1 LRLSYQQAESRHVI
15 SRTALD
21 YREDSSPLFEA
32 IRDLGS
38 PVWLD
43 SGRPLSRYGRYDII
57 AAAPDF
63 LVRFNRGNLQLI
75 RNGVCETLQ
84 GSPFDALRQL
94 LARHPA
100 PESQDD
106 LPFCGGLIGHL
117 GYDLGRAL
125 EQLPALAGDDLAFPE
140 MRMGFYSWAII
151 VDHHQA
157 RSELIAHPSCA
168 SQQLQAILQRLQRS
182 AQPAAT
188 PEFKLRTAFH
198 NDLPPQQY
206 NQALARIDDYI
217 KAGDC
222 YQVNFTQ
229 RFSSTFDGDPWRA
242 YQMLRRAAPTPYSAY
257 LESDDGA
264 VLSLSP
270 EQFLCT
276 DQRLVTTKPIKGT
289 RPRGNNR
296 ETDAQLKQE
305 LRESDKDRAE
315 NLMIVDLMRND
326 LSKVCALGSVKVP
339 RLFAVESYAN
349 VHHLV
354 TTVTG
359 TLAEQ
364 QQPLDLLE
372 HCFPGGSITGAP
384 KIRAM
389 ETIDELEP
397 QRRNI
402 YCGSIGYISLCGRM
416 DTSITIRTLL
426 CEQDRIYCW
435 AGGGIV
441 ADSITEQEYEETYN
455 KVNNLLKTL
464 EATCNTNAGH

>member
-1 LRLSYQQAESRHVI
+1 MI
-15 SRTALD
+15 SRIALD

-32 IRDLGS
+32 IRDLGC

-43 SGRPLSRYGRYDII
+43 SGRPLSPYGRFDIL

-63 LVRFNRGNLQLI
+63 MVRYNRGSLELI
-75 RNGVCETLQ
+75 RDGVTEPLPD
-84 GSPFDALRQL
+84 SPFDALRHL
-94 LARHPA
+94 LAEYPA
-100 PESQDD
+100 PAPRDD

-125 EQLPALAGDDLAFPE
+125 EALPTLAGDDIAFPE
-140 MRMGFYSWAII
+140 MRMGFYSWAIV
-151 VDHHQA
+151 VDHHSA
-157 RSELIAHPSCA
+157 RAELVAHPNCP
-168 SQQLQAILQRLQRS
+168 QPRLQAVLARLQQTEKS
-182 AQPAAT
+182 AVTAPFA
-188 PEFKLRTAFH
+188 LRTGFE
-198 NDLPPQQY
+198 NDLPPDTY
-206 NQALARIDDYI
+206 NEALARINAYI

-222 YQVNFTQ
+222 YQVNYTQ
-229 RFSSTFDGDPWRA
+229 RFSSSFDGDPWQA
-242 YQMLRRAAPTPYSAY
+242 YQMLRQAAPTPYSAY
-257 LESDDGA
+257 LESSDGA

-276 DQRLVTTKPIKGT
+276 DRSQVTTKPIKGT
-289 RPRGNNR
+289 RPRGNDK
-296 ETDAQLKQE
+296 ETDAQLKAA
-305 LRESDKDRAE
+305 LRESSKDRAE

-326 LSKVCALGSVKVP
+326 LSKVCALGTVKVP

-359 TLAEQ
+359 TLADE

-389 ETIDELEP
+389 EIIDELEP

-441 ADSITEQEYEETYN
+441 ADSVTEQEYEETYS

-464 EATCNTNAGH
+464 EATRRAD

>member
-1 LRLSYQQAESRHVI
+1 MI

-43 SGRPLSRYGRYDII
+43 SGRPLSPYGRFDILS
-57 AAAPDF
+57 AAPDF
-63 LVRFNRGNLQLI
+63 LVRYNRGSLELV
-75 RNGVCETLQ
+75 RNGAIEALP
-84 GSPFDALRQL
+84 GSPFNALRRL
-94 LARHPA
+94 LGEHPSPDA
-100 PESQDD
+100 QDD

-125 EQLPALAGDDLAFPE
+125 EQLPALAEDDIAFPE

-157 RSELIAHPSCA
+157 RAELIAHPSCKAQQIEAVLERLKHVTAA
-168 SQQLQAILQRLQRS
+168 SAAPATAAAFQLRAN
-182 AQPAAT
+182 
-188 PEFKLRTAFH
+188 FN
-198 NDLPPQQY
+198 NDLPPEHY
-206 NQALARIDDYI
+206 NQALARIDAYI
-217 KAGDC
+217 RAGDC

-229 RFSSTFDGDPWRA
+229 RFSSSFDGDPWQA
-242 YQMLRRAAPTPYSAY
+242 YQMLRQAAPTPYSAY
-257 LESDDGA
+257 LESSDGA

-276 DQRLVTTKPIKGT
+276 DRGQVTTKPIKGT
-289 RPRGNNR
+289 RPRGGDR
-296 ETDAQLKQE
+296 DSDALLKEE
-305 LRESDKDRAE
+305 LRESRKDRAE

-339 RLFAVESYAN
+339 RLFTVESYAN

-389 ETIDELEP
+389 EIIDELEP

-441 ADSITEQEYEETYN
+441 ADSITEQEYAETYS

-464 EATCNTNAGH
+464 EATCRKGA

>member
-1 LRLSYQQAESRHVI
+1 MI
-15 SRTALD
+15 NRTALD

-43 SGRPLSRYGRYDII
+43 SGRPLSPYGRFDIL

-63 LVRFNRGNLQLI
+63 LVRYNRGTLE
-75 RNGVCETLQ
+75 RVRDGVSQALP
-84 GSPFDALRQL
+84 GSPFDALRHL
-94 LARHPA
+94 LAEYPA

-125 EQLPALAGDDLAFPE
+125 EALPALAGDDIAFPE
-140 MRMGFYSWAII
+140 MRMGFYSWAIV
-151 VDHHQA
+151 VDHQRECA
-157 RSELIAHPSCA
+157 ELIAHPSCKPR
-168 SQQLQAILQRLQRS
+168 QLDTVLQRLRNTTGPTS
-182 AQPAAT
+182 AR
-188 PEFKLRTAFH
+188 EFKLRAHFN
-198 NDLPPQQY
+198 NDLAPETY
-206 NQALARIDDYI
+206 NRALARIDAYI

-229 RFSSTFDGDPWRA
+229 RFSSHFDGDPWQA

-257 LESDDGA
+257 LESEDGA

-276 DQRLVTTKPIKGT
+276 DQHQVTTKPIKGT
-289 RPRGNNR
+289 RARGNDR
-296 ETDAQLKQE
+296 DTDAQLKQE
-305 LRESDKDRAE
+305 LRESTKDRAE

-326 LSKVCALGSVKVP
+326 LGKVCALGTVKVP

-359 TLAEQ
+359 TLADQ

-389 ETIDELEP
+389 EIIDELEP

-441 ADSITEQEYEETYN
+441 ADSVTEQEYAETYS

-464 EATCNTNAGH
+464 EATRPVD

>member
-1 LRLSYQQAESRHVI
+1 MI

-21 YREDSSPLFEA
+21 YHEDSSHLFEC
-32 IRDLGS
+32 IRDLGNAL
-38 PVWLD
+38 WLD
-43 SGRPLSRYGRYDII
+43 SGRPLCRYGRFDII
-57 AAAPDF
+57 AAAPEF
-63 LVRFNRGNLQLI
+63 VVRYDRGALCLL
-75 RNGVCETLQ
+75 RNGTREVLDE
-84 GSPFDALRQL
+84 SPFNALRRL
-94 LARHPA
+94 LADYEA
-100 PESQDD
+100 PEPQPD
-106 LPFCGGLIGHL
+106 LPFCGGLIGHF

-125 EQLPALAGDDLAFPE
+125 EQLPEQAIDDIAFPE
-140 MRMGFYSWAII
+140 MRVGFYSWAII
-151 VDHHQA
+151 VDHHNRRA
-157 RSELIAHPSCA
+157 ELIAHPGCA
-168 SQQLQAILQRLQRS
+168 QQHQADVIRRVEAAKSLAHQSRSPGFHLQA
-182 AQPAAT
+182 P
-188 PEFKLRTAFH
+188 FK
-198 NDLPPQQY
+198 NDLLPAQY
-206 NQALARIDDYI
+206 NQALARIDRYI
-217 KAGDC
+217 QAGDC

-229 RFSSTFDGDPWRA
+229 RFSSTFEGDPWQA
-242 YQMLRRAAPTPYSAY
+242 YQKLRQAAPTPYSAY

-270 EQFLCT
+270 EQFLST
-276 DQRLVTTKPIKGT
+276 DNRLVTTKPIKGT
-289 RPRGNNR
+289 RPRGDTP
-296 ETDAQLKQE
+296 EIDARLKQE
-305 LRESDKDRAE
+305 LRDSRKDRAE

-359 TLAEQ
+359 TLDDE
-364 QQPLDLLE
+364 QQPLDLLA

-389 ETIDELEP
+389 EIIDELEP

-441 ADSITEQEYEETYN
+441 ADSITEQEYAETYN

-464 EATCNTNAGH
+464 EATCKSSSG

>member
-1 LRLSYQQAESRHVI
+1 VI
-15 SRTALD
+15 RRIALD
-21 YREDSSPLFEA
+21 YREDSSHLFES

-38 PVWLD
+38 PLWLD
-43 SGRPLSRYGRYDII
+43 SGRPLSPYGRFDIM
-57 AAAPDF
+57 AGAPDF
-63 LVRFNRGNLQLI
+63 LVRYDRGTLCLI
-75 RNGVCETLQ
+75 RNGISEALP
-84 GSPFDALRQL
+84 GSPFDALRRL
-94 LARHPA
+94 LAEYESPA
-100 PESQDD
+100 PQDD
-106 LPFCGGLIGHL
+106 LPFCGGLIGHF

-125 EQLPALAGDDLAFPE
+125 EQLPALAIDDIAFPE
-140 MRMGFYSWAII
+140 MRVGFYSWAIV
-151 VDHHQA
+151 VDHHCA
-157 RSELIAHPSCA
+157 RAELIGHPSCPER
-168 SQQLQAILQRLQRS
+168 RLNELLERLKS
-182 AQPAAT
+182 APMPPAKA
-188 PEFKLRTAFH
+188 PPGFRLHSAFS
-198 NDLPPQQY
+198 NDLSPEHY
-206 NQALARIDDYI
+206 HQALARIDAYI
-217 KAGDC
+217 QAGDC

-229 RFSSTFDGDPWRA
+229 RFSATFEGDPWQA
-242 YQMLRRAAPTPYSAY
+242 YQILRQAAPTPYSAY
-257 LESDDGA
+257 LESSDGA

-276 DQRLVTTKPIKGT
+276 DRRQVTTKPIKGT
-289 RPRGNNR
+289 RPRGENR

-305 LRESDKDRAE
+305 LRDSGKDRAE

-326 LSKVCALGSVKVP
+326 LGKVCAPGSVKVP

-359 TLAEQ
+359 TLAGQ

-389 ETIDELEP
+389 EIIDQLEP

-426 CEQDRIYCW
+426 CEQDRIFCW

-441 ADSITEQEYEETYN
+441 ADSVIEQEYEETYS